1 MRFDL
6 LTRAVLTAWI
16 MALLIA
22 CGGGGGPPQG
32 ESPAASAVQ
41 TFYDHLN
48 RGKYD
53 AAKALYT
60 KETREQIFPD
70 ADAEEGF
77 RDWAVVET
85 HNQSLTEFNVVTET
99 ESPDGVMIE
108 FELRFSD
115 GETAQR
121 QVTVSE
127 EDGAM
132 RLGFI
137 G

>member
-6 LTRAVLTAWI
+6 LARAVLTAWI
-16 MALLIA
+16 LALLIG
-22 CGGGGGPPQG
+22 CSGGGGPQG
-32 ESPAASAVQ
+32 ESQAASAVQ

-48 RGKYD
+48 TGKYD

-60 KETREQIFPD
+60 EQTRAQIFPD
-70 ADAEEGF
+70 ADADEGF
-77 RDWAVVET
+77 RNWAVVET

-99 ESPDGVMIE
+99 ENPDGVMIE
-108 FELRFSD
+108 FELRFRD

-121 QVTVSE
+121 QVTVFK
-127 EDGAM
+127 EDGAL